1 MTEPELI
8 SSNNSNLVLFLSSI
22 NIKPKSSK
30 DFMTCLL
37 CINDP
42 NMNIYNDIS
51 ELPEHRMNEI
61 KHFFTV
67 YKQLENKE
75 TVIQEVL
82 GVDAAK
88 EIIKNAI
95 NAYNDL
101 YIK

>member
-1 MTEPELI
+1 MIDNDEIDEKI
-8 SSNNSNLVLFLSSI
+8 IAV
-22 NIKPKSSK
+22 
-30 DFMTCLL
+30 CV
-37 CINDP
+37 NDP
-42 NMNIYNDIS
+42 NMNVYNDIS

-88 EIIKNAI
+88 EIIKNSI
-95 NAYNDL
+95 DAYNNL
-101 YIK
+101 YLK